1 MTFEKLVKNWV
12 NEIQSLKETMLIN
25 QIVNTKQ
32 LQEVEQS
39 YYELI
44 KTKCIVVNKK
54 SENSFTF
61 EIPDSVYSE
70 FYAKRNE
77 RNKLIVATNIFP
89 RMYIVT
95 LICQYDALIG
105 NLVKLVLFKQT
116 ELLNNS
122 EKTMSFQQLMNY
134 EKMEDVKEYIIE
146 KEIES
151 ILRESH
157 DEQLKWFEKKL
168 NIKLHEDKELIKN
181 FLEITERR
189 NLFTHNNAKV
199 NESYLANCK
208 KMNIDTSVKIGD
220 VLEVSPEYY
229 KKSVNCIIEIGT
241 KLAIILWRHLY
252 KDDYERSEIVLNQIA
267 YGLIYDYN
275 YELAEKLLD
284 FALNSFKPFKASSNK
299 LMITLNK
306 AQCMLWEGK
315 ETEVKNLLN
324 EQDWSLC
331 TPQFLLCKTVLERKF
346 DNALEILKTKDTE
359 LSQSDLLSWPIF
371 KELREEENFKKFMN
385 EKYPKKIENC
395 IEENSNKLELAEQQ
409 LAENIS

>member
-32 LQEVEQS
+32 LQEVKNS
-39 YYELI
+39 YNEFI
-44 KTKCIVVNKK
+44 KTRCKV
-54 SENSFTF
+54 EEETANSLKFA
-61 EIPDSVYSE
+61 IPDSVYSE
-70 FYAKRNE
+70 FYEKRNE
-77 RNKLIVATNIFP
+77 LNKLIIATNVLP

-105 NLVKLVLFKQT
+105 NLVKLVLLKQT

-134 EKMEDVKEYIIE
+134 EKMEDVKEFIIE

-168 NIKLHEDKELIKN
+168 NIKLHEDKELIKK

-199 NESYLANCK
+199 NESYITNCR
-208 KMNIDTSVKIGD
+208 KMNIETTAKIGD
-220 VLEVSPEYY
+220 ILEVDSKYY
-229 KKSVNCIIEIGT
+229 ENSVNCVIEIGT

-252 KDDYERSEIVLNQIA
+252 KDDYEKSEIVLNQIA

-371 KELREEENFKKFMN
+371 KELREKENFKNYMN
-385 EKYPKKIENC
+385 EKYPNSIEEH

>member
-1 MTFEKLVKNWV
+1 M
-12 NEIQSLKETMLIN
+12 
-25 QIVNTKQ
+25 
-32 LQEVEQS
+32 
-39 YYELI
+39 
-44 KTKCIVVNKK
+44 
-54 SENSFTF
+54 
-61 EIPDSVYSE
+61 YSE
-70 FYAKRNE
+70 FYEKRNE
-77 RNKLIVATNIFP
+77 LNKLIVATNVLP

-105 NLVKLVLFKQT
+105 NLVKLVLLKQT

-134 EKMEDVKEYIIE
+134 EKMEDVKEFIIE

-168 NIKLHEDKELIKN
+168 NIKLHEDKELIKK

-199 NESYLANCK
+199 NESYITNCR
-208 KMNIDTSVKIGD
+208 KMNIETTAKIGD
-220 VLEVSPEYY
+220 ILEVDPKYY
-229 KKSVNCIIEIGT
+229 ENSVNCVIEIGT

-252 KDDYERSEIVLNQIA
+252 KDDYEKSEIVLNQIA

-306 AQCMLWEGK
+306 AQCMLWEGQ
-315 ETEVKNLLN
+315 ETEVKNLLD

-331 TPQFLLCKTVLERKF
+331 TPQFLLCKNVLERNF
-346 DNALEILKTKDTE
+346 DIALEILQTKDTE

-371 KELREEENFKKFMN
+371 KELREKENFKNYMN
-385 EKYPKKIENC
+385 EKYPNSIEEHM
-395 IEENSNKLELAEQQ
+395 EENSNKLELAEQQ